1 MMRKL
6 LPICL
11 FLAGT
16 FIAKAQITNPIV
28 TKWLQNTSV
37 TGSYYMSGNSTPIS
51 NGILVNC
58 QQVSYNTTTN
68 WAYIKA
74 TGIPAYKV
82 GPFFGNPGQAGNQ
95 NAIFR
100 FPLNPTQNTGTLTPT
115 SAGNIGIF
123 VNGVAMF
130 DFGDGVAWNTATNSL
145 CGGPPVV
152 NPACSGTTYWRRDAV
167 LAERSG
173 FDCSKGHP
181 AISNYHHHQN
191 PTAFKLDLNVLST
204 ICNLYDADGL
214 YTINTA
220 QHSPLI
226 GFGLDGFPVYGAYA
240 YTNTNGTGAIARMKS
255 GYQLRNI
262 TVRTNWA
269 DGTDVPD
276 GPPVSTTYPLGYF
289 REDYEW
295 VAHPGDPT
303 YLDKHNGRICV
314 TPEYPGGIYCY
325 FATVDANHNSAY
337 PYLIGPYYYGN
348 KTASKVTTIPA
359 DVTIYTPSTLPISL
373 LNFSGNI
380 VDRNAVLNWKTANEI
395 NSKQFIIQ
403 RSIDGLHF
411 GDIGT
416 VLSVGTST
424 QTTNYNFTDKN
435 IPTGRLYYRLQQVDI
450 DGRSKIYNVIYLLNN
465 TSGYEF
471 KVSPN
476 PATDIIA
483 IQYNNGILEQD
494 TDVKLFDFSGKLI
507 NHTTINKGQTIAYF
521 NIETL
526 YSGTYI
532 VRIQNNSLT
541 ESIKVIV
548 KK

>member
-1 MMRKL
+1 MKKILPFTL
-6 LPICL
+6 LL
-11 FLAGT
+11 LNFLIGN
-16 FIAKAQITNPIV
+16 AQITNPII
-28 TKWLQNTSV
+28 TKWLQNTTV
-37 TGSYYMSGNSTPIS
+37 TGSYYLSGNSTAIPS
-51 NGILVNC
+51 GILVNC
-58 QQVSYNTTTN
+58 QEVSYNTATS

-100 FPLNPTQNTGTLTPT
+100 FPLIPTQNTGTLTPT

-167 LAERSG
+167 LAEMSG
-173 FDCSKGHP
+173 FDCAKGHP
-181 AISNYHHHQN
+181 AIVNYHHHQN
-191 PTAFKLDLNVLST
+191 PTAFKLDFNVLST

-262 TVRTNWA
+262 TVRTHHA

-295 VAHPGDPT
+295 IAHPSDPT
-303 YLDKHNGRICV
+303 YLDEHNGRICI
-314 TPEYPGGIYCY
+314 TAEYPAGIYCY

-337 PYLIGPYYYGN
+337 PYLIGPTYYGN

-359 DVTIYTPSTLPISL
+359 GVTIYTPSTLPLSL
-373 LNFSGNI
+373 LNFSGKI
-380 VDRNAVLNWKTANEI
+380 VDRNAMLNWTTANEI
-395 NSKQFIIQ
+395 NSKEFIIQ
-403 RSIDGLHF
+403 RSIDGKNF
-411 GDIGT
+411 RNIGT
-416 VLSVGTST
+416 VISAGNTS
-424 QTTNYNFTDKN
+424 QNTNYNFIDKN
-435 IPTGRLYYRLQQVDI
+435 VPTGRLYYRLLQVDI
-450 DGRSKIYNVIYLLNN
+450 DGRSKYYNIISLVNN

-471 KVSPN
+471 KVLPN
-476 PATDIIA
+476 PASDLIA
-483 IQYNNGILEQD
+483 IQYNNGLLEQD
-494 TDVKLFDFSGKLI
+494 TDVKLFDISGKLI
-507 NHTTINKGQTIAYF
+507 NQTKINKGQTIAYF

-532 VRIQNNSLT
+532 VRIQNNLLT
-541 ESIKVIV
+541 ESIKIIV

>member
-1 MMRKL
+1 MKKILPLTL
-6 LPICL
+6 LL
-11 FLAGT
+11 LA
-16 FIAKAQITNPIV
+16 FIIGNAQTTNPVV
-28 TKWLQNTSV
+28 TKWLQNTTV
-37 TGSYYMSGNSTPIS
+37 TGSYYMSGNSTAIS

-58 QQVSYNTTTN
+58 QEVSYNNATN

-100 FPLNPTQNTGTLTPT
+100 FPLIPTKNTGTLTPT

-123 VNGVAMF
+123 INGVAMF

-145 CGGPPVV
+145 CGGPPVA
-152 NPACSGTTYWRRDAV
+152 NPACTGTTYWRRDAV
-167 LAERSG
+167 LAEMSG

-181 AISNYHHHQN
+181 AIANYHHHQN
-191 PTAFKLDLNVLST
+191 PTAFKLDSNVLST

-214 YTINTA
+214 YTLNTT

-240 YTNTNGTGAIARMKS
+240 YSNTNGTGAIARMKS

-262 TVRTNWA
+262 TVRTHWA

-276 GPPVSTTYPLGYF
+276 GPPVSATYPLGYF

-295 VAHPGDPT
+295 IAHPGDPT
-303 YLDKHNGRICV
+303 YLDEHNGRICI
-314 TPEYPGGIYCY
+314 TPEYPAGIYCY
-325 FATVDANHNSAY
+325 FATVNANHTSAY

-359 DVTIYTPSTLPISL
+359 GVTIYTPSALPISL
-373 LNFSGNI
+373 LNFIGKIETNNTI
-380 VDRNAVLNWKTANEI
+380 LNWTTANEI
-395 NSKQFIIQ
+395 NSKEFIIQ

-411 GDIGT
+411 ENIGT
-416 VLSVGTST
+416 VISAGNTS
-424 QTTNYNFTDKN
+424 QNTNYNFIDKN
-435 IPTGRLYYRLQQVDI
+435 VPTGRLYYRLQQVDI
-450 DGRSKIYNVIYLLNN
+450 DERSNYYNIISLLNTTN
-465 TSGYEF
+465 GYQF
-471 KVSPN
+471 KVLPN
-476 PATDIIA
+476 PASDLIA
-483 IQYNNGILEQD
+483 IQYNNGLLEQD
-494 TDVKLFDFSGKLI
+494 TDVKLFDISGKLI
-507 NHTTINKGQTIAYF
+507 NQTKINKGQTIAYF

-532 VRIQNNSLT
+532 VRIQNNLLS
-541 ESIKVIV
+541 ESIKVMI